1 MEKYIDQFLYFMEA
15 ERGVSRNT
23 ILSYKRDLKK
33 FAVYAGKI
41 NKDFSKFTRE
51 DIIEFLLNLKD
62 SGLKTVSAARNL
74 AALKTFWR
82 FLTEEGIVE
91 KDIARIV
98 ETPKTWKNIP
108 DVLSVREVEM
118 LLEGPSSREWNG
130 IRDRAILELMYA
142 AGLRVSETADLKVV
156 DINLDSNFVRCFG
169 KGEKERIVP
178 FGTPAKEAI
187 KKYLQKTRD
196 KLSKKT
202 EDEHLFLSRLGRKI
216 SRQSIWK
223 IIQKYANLTE
233 IDKKISPHTLRHS
246 FATHL
251 LEGGVE
257 LIALQEMLGHADIS
271 TTQIYTHVNK
281 EKLQKIHQ
289 KFHPRA

>member
-1 MEKYIDQFLYFMEA
+1 MKKYIDQFLYFMEA

-23 ILSYKRDLKK
+23 ILSYRRDLKK
-33 FAVYAGKI
+33 FSIYAEKI
-41 NKDFSKFTRE
+41 KKDLPKFTRE
-51 DIIEFLLNLKD
+51 DIIEFLLTLKD
-62 SGLKTVSAARNL
+62 SGLKTVSTARNL

-118 LLEGPSSREWNG
+118 LLDAPPSGEWTG
-130 IRDRAILELMYA
+130 IRDKAILELMYA
-142 AGLRVSETADLKVV
+142 AGLRVSEAADLKVV
-156 DINLDSNFVRCFG
+156 DINLDLNFVKCCG
-169 KGEKERIVP
+169 KGGKERIVP
-178 FGTPAKEAI
+178 FGGPAKKAI
-187 KKYLQKTRD
+187 KKYFQRTRD
-196 KLSKKT
+196 RLSEKT
-202 EDEHLFLSRLGRKI
+202 KDEHLFLSRLGRKI

-223 IIQKYANLTE
+223 IIQKYGSLTD

-251 LEGGVE
+251 LEGGAE
-257 LIALQEMLGHADIS
+257 LMALQEMLGHADIS

>member
-33 FAVYAGKI
+33 FFVYAKKVK
-41 NKDFSKFTRE
+41 KDLSGFTRE
-51 DIIEFLLNLKD
+51 DIIEFLLTLKD

-108 DVLSVREVEM
+108 DVLSVQEIEM
-118 LLEGPSSREWNG
+118 LLGVPPSREWTG
-130 IRDRAILELMYA
+130 IRDKAILELMYA
-142 AGLRVSETADLKVV
+142 AGLRVSETADLKVR
-156 DINLDSNFVRCFG
+156 DINLDSNFVKCYG
-169 KGEKERIVP
+169 KGGKERIVP
-178 FGTPAKEAI
+178 FGGPAQKAI
-187 KKYLQKTRD
+187 KKYLQRTRD
-196 KLSKKT
+196 KLSEKT
-202 EDEHLFLSRLGRKI
+202 KDEHLFLSRLGRKI

-223 IIQKYANLTE
+223 IIQKYASLTE

>member
-1 MEKYIDQFLYFMEA
+1 MEKYIDQFLCFMEA

-33 FAVYAGKI
+33 FSTYAKK
-41 NKDFSKFTRE
+41 NKKDLSKFKRE
-51 DIIEFLLNLKD
+51 DIIEFLLTLKD
-62 SGLKTVSAARNL
+62 SGLKTVSIARNL

-82 FLTEEGIVE
+82 FLIEEGIVE

-98 ETPKTWKNIP
+98 ETPKTWKTIP
-108 DVLSVREVEM
+108 DVLSVREVEI
-118 LLEGPSSREWNG
+118 LLDAPPSGDWTG

-142 AGLRVSETADLKVV
+142 AGLRVSEAADLKVV
-156 DINLDSNFVRCFG
+156 DVNLNLNFVKCYG
-169 KGEKERIVP
+169 KGGKERIVP
-178 FGTPAKEAI
+178 FGGHAKKAI
-187 KKYLQKTRD
+187 KKYLQRTRD
-196 KLSKKT
+196 KLSEKT
-202 EDEHLFLSRLGRKI
+202 KDEHLFLSRLGRKI

-223 IIQKYANLTE
+223 IIQKYARLTD
-233 IDKKISPHTLRHS
+233 IDKKISPHILRHS

-251 LEGGVE
+251 LEGGAE
-257 LIALQEMLGHADIS
+257 LVALQEMLGHADIS